1 MSKSIYISGPMT
13 GLPDFGYP
21 EFRRVAEGLRALGYV
36 VLNPAENEKPDVS
49 EQELWSAYMRMAIAQ
64 LVKCDEI
71 HMLRGWSKSRGA
83 KIEHQ
88 LAIDLGMLVSGA
100 PA

>member
-1 MSKSIYISGPMT
+1 MTRIYIAGPCT
-13 GLPDFGYP
+13 GLPELNYP
-21 EFRRVAEGLRALGYV
+21 AFHAAAKGLRDLGYAV
-36 VLNPAENEKPDVS
+36 ENPAENPVPPCES
-49 EQELWSAYMRMAIAQ
+49 WEAYMRMALAQ
-64 LVKCDEI
+64 LVRCDEI